1 MTAAEFKEKACVHL
15 DAMYRVALALCGNS
29 ADASDA
35 VQNAAIKLWESR
47 DRLGAV
53 ANTQAYCIAAARN
66 AAISLINS
74 RRHPDDLDTAG
85 AIAADNSLESE
96 IETSDRI
103 RHIKAI
109 AATLPDNQRI
119 VLTMRDFEG
128 CEMDEIEE
136 ATGLSAGN
144 IRVLLSRARSA
155 IRKYFEK

>member
-1 MTAAEFKEKACVHL
+1 MTAAAFKERVCVHL

-47 DRLGAV
+47 DKLDAV

-66 AAISLINS
+66 AAISLISS
-74 RRHPDDLDTAG
+74 RRHPDSLDTAG
-85 AIAADNSLESE
+85 AVAADKSLESE

-103 RHIKAI
+103 KHIKAI

-144 IRVLLSRARSA
+144 IRVLLSRARST

>member
-1 MTAAEFKEKACVHL
+1 MTAAAFKEKVCVNL

-35 VQNAAIKLWESR
+35 VQNASVKLWESR
-47 DRLGAV
+47 DKLEDV
-53 ANTQAYCIAAARN
+53 ANTQAYCVAAARN

-74 RRHPDDLDTAG
+74 RRHSDSLETTYSVASDA
-85 AIAADNSLESE
+85 SLESA
-96 IETSDRI
+96 IETSDAVR
-103 RHIKAI
+103 RIKAI

-144 IRVLLSRARSA
+144 IRVLLSRARTT
-155 IRKYFEK
+155 IRKMF

>member
-1 MTAAEFKEKACVHL
+1 MTAATFKEKVCVHL

-35 VQNAAIKLWESR
+35 VQNASIKLWESR
-47 DRLGAV
+47 DRLHSV
-53 ANTQAYCIAAARN
+53 ANVQAYCIAAARN
-66 AAISLINS
+66 AAISMIGS
-74 RRHPDDLDTAG
+74 RRNSDSLDSASPVAAG
-85 AIAADNSLESE
+85 KSLENE
-96 IETSDRI
+96 IETSDTV

-128 CEMDEIEE
+128 CEISEIEE
-136 ATGLSAGN
+136 TTGLSAGN
-144 IRVLLSRARSA
+144 IRVLLSRARST

>member
-15 DAMYRVALALCGNS
+15 DAMYRVTLALCGNS

-47 DRLGAV
+47 DRL
-53 ANTQAYCIAAARN
+53 NTQAYCIAAARN

-74 RRHPDDLDTAG
+74 RRHPDDLDTASTV
-85 AIAADNSLESE
+85 AADNSLESE

-136 ATGLSAGN
+136 ATGLSTGN

>member
-66 AAISLINS
+66 ASISLINS

-85 AIAADNSLESE
+85 AVAADNSLESE

-144 IRVLLSRARSA
+144 IRVLLSRARSS

>member
-1 MTAAEFKEKACVHL
+1 A
-15 DAMYRVALALCGNS
+15 S
-29 ADASDA
+29 ASHA
-35 VQNAAIKLWESR
+35 VQNAPIKLWQSR

-66 AAISLINS
+66 ASISLINS

-85 AIAADNSLESE
+85 AVAADNSLESE

-144 IRVLLSRARSA
+144 IRVLLSRARSS